1 MIVVFLCLTSFNIAI
16 SRSIHVAAN
25 GIIFSLLWLIDIPK
39 LDKEKCQPHTC
50 RNQAGFIGM

>member
-39 LDKEKCQPHTC
+39 LDKEKWGLLHVWGLLTPY
-50 RNQAGFIGM
+50 M